1 MPKRWASV
9 QQCSTGCFMCRE
21 SEIRMIFGNL
31 KSLIHSNFVH
41 IYHSHSDSRGWHV
54 VFHCPSAAYLGTV
67 PICSVSPWH
76 CDDCDDIVVTPK
88 YTALWRCD
96 GVAMALRWRC
106 DGGTDGAPPNRDST
120 STWGHLTASAGSPAN
135 LLVETLPDDVT
146 KETTWSG
153 RNDVFSF
160 RFVSF
165 CVSYDAVW
173 RLRLCESLPSRFVLV
188 TKICWVCHAGP
199 CPLKP
204 LHKPRPGCKCAF
216 FLLGGSSSSE
226 WRYGACKEAAGK
238 QKDAWNM
245 IKHVPRNPPGSPT
258 LKQHIQTI
266 WYTYHQ
272 RMNEN
277 TGYTQWFWL

>member
-1 MPKRWASV
+1 MLPKRSKRWAWV

-31 KSLIHSNFVH
+31 KSLIHSNFV
-41 IYHSHSDSRGWHV
+41 IYHSHSDSRAWHV

-76 CDDCDDIVVTPK
+76 CDDMWWLWWHRCDTEIHGVL
-88 YTALWRCD
+88 ALRWRCD
-96 GVAMALRWRC
+96 GVAMAVLEAVHLRTVTAPAREAISRPALAAQPISWWRLC
-106 DGGTDGAPPNRDST
+106 R
-120 STWGHLTASAGSPAN
+120 
-135 LLVETLPDDVT
+135 
-146 KETTWSG
+146 TTWSS

-165 CVSYDAVW
+165 YVSYDAVW

-266 WYTYHQ
+266 WYTCHQ